1 MERIKFHLTVKILIQ
16 LEINTVGR
24 IMKLKKTVYFGYTMG
39 QKKYLAENSEILI
52 FAIYLVVKGNFFC

>member
-39 QKKYLAENSEILI
+39 QKKYLAEN
-52 FAIYLVVKGNFFC
+52 